1 MRVNDIKNFNGKII
15 TGDYIDID
23 KIPDFNF
30 RLLCDYIELQLLC
43 GRKTDDISNEEIMM
57 FKAS

>member
-1 MRVNDIKNFNGKII
+1 MNILKNYSGKII

-23 KIPDFNF
+23 KIPYFNF
-30 RLLCDYIELQLLC
+30 RLLCDYIELQALC
-43 GRKTDDISNEEIMM
+43 GRKPEEITNEEIMI

>member
-1 MRVNDIKNFNGKII
+1 MLINDIGNYSGKII

-23 KIPDFNF
+23 KIPGFNF
-30 RLLCDYIELQLLC
+30 PLLCDYIELQVLC
-43 GRKTDDISNEEIMM
+43 GRKAEDISNEEIML